1 MDNWGQIITGFLAL
15 IAAGLGTW
23 ATFKRGKQSD
33 KLTATVSKETNAIA
47 FSEDLLKEVR
57 DLRTDLKKVE
67 DEVRSLRDDLNAVT
81 QSFKT
86 AINFTE
92 SLMLWALGGCAG
104 PMPRMPYSLRKHFD
118 PALVEEHE
126 RQQSSPKK

>member
-1 MDNWGQIITGFLAL
+1 MDNWGQIITGILAL
-15 IAAGLGTW
+15 IAAGMGTW

-57 DLRTDLKKVE
+57 DLRKDLAEVEKQVRTLRTDL
-67 DEVRSLRDDLNAVT
+67 DAVT
-81 QSFKT
+81 ESFKT

-92 SLMLWALGGCAG
+92 YLMLWALGGCVG

-126 RQQSSPKK
+126 RQQASPKK